1 MYLKNKENIC
11 KIYININKDI
21 NKYNKENICDMF
33 FLFLLYYFFIISKFH
48 SYKIVK

>member
-21 NKYNKENICDMF
+21 NKYNKENIYVICF
-33 FLFLLYYFFIISKFH
+33 SYFYYIISLLFLNFIHIKL
-48 SYKIVK
+48 